1 MTPQNLEK
9 ERNNMSKLNYFV
21 ALIIISGVLFFQSV
35 FIVVQTEQAIIL
47 QFGEYIRTIKE
58 PGLAFKLPFVQS
70 VVKIDRR
77 LLSYDL
83 PPRKITLGDQKFL
96 VLDSYTRY
104 RIADPLKFFKSVR
117 NEQNV
122 QNRLVPIIM
131 GRMQSALGKTTLGE
145 LLSAKRIEILTEIVS
160 GVREAVAEFGIEL
173 IDVRIRKADLPPEN
187 SKAIFDR
194 MQSDREREAKLLR
207 AEGEERAL
215 IIRADADK
223 QVTTILSD
231 AQRQALI
238 IEGNAEA
245 TATKLLTDAYGQDK
259 DFAVFI
265 QRLRLLE
272 DAITPETPLYLSTN
286 SEALQ
291 GL

>member
-1 MTPQNLEK
+1 
-9 ERNNMSKLNYFV
+9 MSKLQYYILLLFGG
-21 ALIIISGVLFFQSV
+21 LFIFFQSA
-35 FIVVQTEQAIIL
+35 FIVMQTEQAIIL
-47 QFGEYIRTIKE
+47 QFGEYMRTIKD
-58 PGLAFKLPFVQS
+58 PGLSFKIPFIQS

-104 RIADPLKFFKSVR
+104 RIADPLKFFKTVR

-131 GRMQSALGKTTLGE
+131 GRLQSALGKSSLSE
-145 LLSAKRIEILTEIVS
+145 LLSLKRIEILSDIVT

-215 IIRADADK
+215 VIRADADK

-231 AQRQALI
+231 ARRQAMIL
-238 IEGNAEA
+238 EGTAEA
-245 TATKLLTDAYGQDK
+245 EATKLLTEAYGQDRN
-259 DFAVFI
+259 FSEFVQRMRLMQESI
-265 QRLRLLE
+265 QE
-272 DAITPETPLYLSTN
+272 DTPLYLSTD

>member
-1 MTPQNLEK
+1 
-9 ERNNMSKLNYFV
+9 MSKIHYYG
-21 ALIIISGVLFFQSV
+21 ALLFGALFIFFQSV
-35 FIVVQTEQAIIL
+35 FIVMQTEQVIVL

-58 PGLAFKLPFVQS
+58 PGLSFKIPFVQS
-70 VVKIDRR
+70 IVKIDRR

-83 PPRKITLGDQKFL
+83 PPRRITLGDQKFL
-96 VLDSYTRY
+96 VLDSYVRY
-104 RIADPLKFFKSVR
+104 SISDPLKFFKSVR

-131 GRMQSALGKTTLGE
+131 GRLQSALGQSSLSE
-145 LLSAKRIEILTEIVS
+145 LLSVKRVQILEEIITDI
-160 GVREAVAEFGIEL
+160 RETVAEFGIEL
-173 IDVRIRKADLPPEN
+173 VDVRIRKADLPPEN
-187 SKAIFDR
+187 SKAIFSR

-223 QVTTILSD
+223 QVTNILSD
-231 AQRQALI
+231 ARRQAMVL
-238 IEGNAEA
+238 EGTAEA
-245 TATKLLTDAYGQDK
+245 TATKLLTDAYGQDRK
-259 DFAVFI
+259 FAEFI
-265 QRLRLLE
+265 QKMRLLQE
-272 DAITPETPLYLSTN
+272 SIQTDTPLYLSTD

>member
-1 MTPQNLEK
+1 
-9 ERNNMSKLNYFV
+9 MSKIHYYG
-21 ALIIISGVLFFQSV
+21 ALLFGALFIFFQSV
-35 FIVVQTEQAIIL
+35 FIVMQTEQVIVL

-58 PGLAFKLPFVQS
+58 PGLSFKVPFVQS
-70 VVKIDRR
+70 IVKIDRR

-83 PPRKITLGDQKFL
+83 PPRRITLGDQKFL
-96 VLDSYTRY
+96 VLDSYVRY
-104 RIADPLKFFKSVR
+104 SISDPLKFFKSVR

-131 GRMQSALGKTTLGE
+131 GRLQSALGQSSLSE
-145 LLSAKRIEILTEIVS
+145 LLSVKRVQILEEIITDI
-160 GVREAVAEFGIEL
+160 RETVAEFGIEL
-173 IDVRIRKADLPPEN
+173 VDVRIRKADLPPEN
-187 SKAIFDR
+187 SKAIFSR

-223 QVTTILSD
+223 QVTNILSD
-231 AQRQALI
+231 ARRQAMVL
-238 IEGNAEA
+238 EGTAEA
-245 TATKLLTDAYGQDK
+245 TATKLLTDAYGQDRK
-259 DFAVFI
+259 FAEFI
-265 QRLRLLE
+265 QKMRLLQE
-272 DAITPETPLYLSTN
+272 SIQTDTPLYLSTD

>member
-1 MTPQNLEK
+1 
-9 ERNNMSKLNYFV
+9 MSKVHYYGAIAFA
-21 ALIIISGVLFFQSV
+21 ALFMLFQSV
-35 FIVVQTEQAIIL
+35 FIVMQTEQVIIL

-58 PGLAFKLPFVQS
+58 PGLSFKVPFVQS
-70 VVKIDRR
+70 IVKIDRR

-96 VLDSYTRY
+96 VLDSYVRY
-104 RIADPLKFFKSVR
+104 RISDPLKFFKSVR
-117 NEQNV
+117 NEQNA

-131 GRMQSALGKTTLGE
+131 GRMQSALGQSSLSE
-145 LLSAKRIEILTEIVS
+145 LLSTKRIQILEEIVV

-173 IDVRIRKADLPPEN
+173 IDVRIRKADLPSEN
-187 SKAIFDR
+187 SKAIFGR

-223 QVTTILSD
+223 QVTNILSD
-231 AQRQALI
+231 ARRQAMIL
-238 IEGNAEA
+238 EGSAEA
-245 TATKLLTDAYGQDK
+245 TATKLLTDAYGLDRS
-259 DFAVFI
+259 FAAFL
-265 QRLRLLE
+265 QKMRLLQE
-272 DAITPETPLYLSTN
+272 SIQSDTPLYLSTD

>member
-1 MTPQNLEK
+1 
-9 ERNNMSKLNYFV
+9 MSKLHYYG
-21 ALIIISGVLFFQSV
+21 ALILAALFTFFQSA
-35 FIVVQTEQAIIL
+35 FIVMQTEQAIVL
-47 QFGEYIRTIKE
+47 QFGEYVRTIKE
-58 PGLAFKLPFVQS
+58 PGLAFKVPFIQS
-70 VVKIDRR
+70 IVKIDRR

-117 NEQNV
+117 NEQNA

-131 GRMQSALGKTTLGE
+131 GRLQSALGKSSLSE
-145 LLSAKRIEILTEIVS
+145 LLSIKRVEILNDIVI
-160 GVREAVAEFGIEL
+160 GVREAVSEFGIEL
-173 IDVRIRKADLPPEN
+173 IDVRIRKADLPSEN

-194 MQSDREREAKLLR
+194 MKSDREREAKLLR

-215 IIRADADK
+215 VIRADADK
-223 QVTTILSD
+223 QVMNILSE
-231 AQRQALI
+231 ARREAMIL
-238 IEGNAEA
+238 EGNAEA
-245 TATKLLTDAYGQDK
+245 TATKLLTQAYGQDK
-259 DFAVFI
+259 NFAEFV
-265 QRLRLLE
+265 QRMRLLQE
-272 DAITPETPLYLSTN
+272 SIHADTPLYLSTD

>member
-1 MTPQNLEK
+1 KTH
-9 ERNNMSKLNYFV
+9 YYG
-21 ALIIISGVLFFQSV
+21 ALIFGALFIFFQSV
-35 FIVVQTEQAIIL
+35 FIVMQTEQVIVL

-58 PGLAFKLPFVQS
+58 PGLSFKVPFVQS
-70 VVKIDRR
+70 IVKIDRR

-83 PPRKITLGDQKFL
+83 PPRRITLGDQKFL
-96 VLDSYTRY
+96 VLDSYVRY
-104 RIADPLKFFKSVR
+104 SISDPLKFFKSVR

-131 GRMQSALGKTTLGE
+131 GRLQSALGQSSLSE
-145 LLSAKRIEILTEIVS
+145 LLSIKRVQILEEIITDI
-160 GVREAVAEFGIEL
+160 RETVAEFGIEL
-173 IDVRIRKADLPPEN
+173 VDVRIRKADLPPEN
-187 SKAIFDR
+187 SKAIFSR

-223 QVTTILSD
+223 QVTNILSD
-231 AQRQALI
+231 ARRQAMIL
-238 IEGNAEA
+238 EGTGEA
-245 TATKLLTDAYGQDK
+245 TATKLLTEAYGQDRK
-259 DFAVFI
+259 FAEFI
-265 QRLRLLE
+265 QKMRLLQE
-272 DAITPETPLYLSTN
+272 SIQADTPLYLSTD